1 MPSFDIVSELDK
13 HEVQNAV
20 DQANRELATRFDF
33 KGVTAS
39 FELEKEENVNL
50 EADADFQLRQMIEL
64 LKGRLIA
71 RGIDV
76 RCLEEKDADTAGV
89 RARQQLVLR
98 QGLDQPTAKKIVKAL
113 KDAKLKVQAQIQGE
127 RSASPAR
134 SVTTCRAPWRC
145 SRAMRASSCRC
156 SSTTSAIDP
165 ARK

>member
-76 RCLEEKDADTAGV
+76 RCLPRAAAAVQQLPRLIQRASAWRSPFSAPFAIGV
-89 RARQQLVLR
+89 RCCLR
-98 QGLDQPTAKKIVKAL
+98 LI
-113 KDAKLKVQAQIQGE
+113 
-127 RSASPAR
+127 R
-134 SVTTCRAPWRC
+134 
-145 SRAMRASSCRC
+145 
-156 SSTTSAIDP
+156 
-165 ARK
+165 